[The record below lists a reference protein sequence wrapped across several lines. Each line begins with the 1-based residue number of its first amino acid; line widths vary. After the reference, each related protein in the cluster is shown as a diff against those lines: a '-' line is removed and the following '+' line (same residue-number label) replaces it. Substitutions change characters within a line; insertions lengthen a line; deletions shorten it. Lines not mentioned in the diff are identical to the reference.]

1 MSATQQL
8 MNLRLPAGDYVTAKD
23 ISAATGF
30 SERTI
35 LDAIA
40 ADKIGAFA
48 LNGRSKKGTEKI
60 TRKRIPREHAI
71 IYMIKC
77 ANFDADSLASDIC
90 LCLDRMPLEILI
102 QIQSHIVKTIKRGHR
117 R

>member
-35 LDAIA
+35 QEAIGN
-40 ADKIGAFA
+40 DKIGAFA
-48 LNGRSKKGTEKI
+48 LNGQTKKGAEKI

-77 ANFDADSLASDIC
+77 ANFDADSLASDIY
-90 LCLDRMPLEILI
+90 LCLDKMPLEILV
-102 QIQSHIVKTIKRGHR
+102 QVQSHIVQLIKRGHR